1 MTPILSEQLRPTE
14 FADLI
19 QPSAMVERLERM
31 AEQRMPM
38 NMLFYGQPGVGK
50 TSAARILLN
59 KLDADYCEINGSME
73 TGIEHVRKNIEMFCV
88 SMSMFSAVKVCF
100 IDECEYLSMNA
111 QASLRGLIE
120 KCAHVRF
127 LLTAND
133 IKKMHPALKSR
144 CLPLC
149 FDVGPIE
156 APEVIARLVPR
167 YQEKLRQLGYID
179 ARRLHEILCTSFP
192 DLRAVANRL
201 EFEATPLA
209 ERTESALGP
218 LRRPGEKKRLRTDLR

>member
-1 MTPILSEQLRPTE
+1 MTPIFSEVMRPTE

-19 QPSAMVERLERM
+19 QPAAMVQRLERM
-31 AEQRMPM
+31 AEQRKPM

-50 TSAARILLN
+50 TTAARILVN
-59 KLDADYCEINGSME
+59 KLEADCYEINGSME
-73 TGIEHVRKNIEMFCV
+73 TGIEHVRNNIEAYCN
-88 SMSMFSAVKVCF
+88 SMSLFSAVKVCF

-120 KCAHVRF
+120 KYDHVRF

-144 CLPLC
+144 CLPIC

-156 APEVIARLVPR
+156 APEVIARLMPR
-167 YQEKLRQLGYID
+167 YQEKLRQLGCEID

-192 DLRAVANRL
+192 DFRAVANRL
-201 EFEATPLA
+201 EFEATPLTKA
-209 ERTESALGP
+209 IESALGP
-218 LRRPGEKKRLRTDLR
+218 GEAQEREKAA